1 MKLTLG
7 LKSILALA
15 LIILMQACG
24 QIPSQYQGDYLDRSS
39 GAQLNLAG
47 NKGTLVSDG
56 RTLMADAKPTDVKK
70 ISTGEGGI
78 YIRPNPTNK
87 DLLDVYWLNPKMATR
102 QEESGLIWFD
112 TEVLYGRF
120 DKRVKDKV
128 STLKMIHSDQGNVMI
143 DVPTGQWQ
151 VGWPAGSETLSF
163 QRQAK

>member
-56 RTLMADAKPTDVKK
+56 RTLMAPVAQEHAGFTTIGLGSGNKPVNE
-70 ISTGEGGI
+70 I
-78 YIRPNPTNK
+78 
-87 DLLDVYWLNPKMATR
+87 ATV
-102 QEESGLIWFD
+102 LI
-112 TEVLYGRF
+112 V
-120 DKRVKDKV
+120 DKTVGFKAE
-128 STLKMIHSDQGNVMI
+128 MNVR
-143 DVPTGQWQ
+143 
-151 VGWPAGSETLSF
+151 AYSYF
-163 QRQAK
+163 FK